1 MSHGGTPISPISSS
15 EKTEDN
21 TSVVDELIRKG
32 KSFSGRERN
41 CSFLNLRNGK
51 FADISPV
58 SGLDFPD
65 DGRAVARVD
74 WDQDGDLDFW
84 IVNRS
89 GPQIRFLRND
99 VPQKNNFLVV
109 RLQGRTCNR
118 DAIGARAELYLKG
131 QTAPL
136 ISTLSAGD
144 GFLAQSSK
152 ALHFGLGDAKEI
164 DKLVVRWPGGK
175 AEEFTDLKIN
185 GHYDV
190 TQQSGQAIL
199 RLPRP
204 SLALQSSTLTK
215 PPTTDQVQV
224 LSKSKTPIPWIDY
237 VSFDGKRHSLIES
250 NKGQSVQPILLNLW
264 ASWCPNCQAELKE
277 WTARANDLKSAG
289 IRVVAIS
296 VDGLDGNESTS
307 WTSAQKLVQQLNVP
321 FETGMASNHTVEKL
335 QMLHDHV
342 FDIHLPLPVPTSFL
356 IDPRGKL
363 AAVYKGKVDVD
374 QLLTDLQKLKSGSAS
389 KAFAFQG
396 RWLVKRKNH
405 SPMALVW
412 KMVEKGFLNESLEYI
427 ERNNAQ
433 LAQHFE
439 YHKLLALTGNTCL
452 ARGQAK
458 KATELYRKALKAVPN
473 FVEAQNNLA
482 WVLATHADAQIR
494 NGKEALRLANSI
506 IQKKGEVPSYLDTQ
520 AAAYAEV
527 GRFPEAVAT
536 AKKAVEI
543 ASSQGDT
550 QMAKDI
556 QSRIP
561 NYQSAKPWRD
571 K

>member
-15 EKTEDN
+15 EKTDDN
-21 TSVVDELIRKG
+21 TSVVHELIRKG

-51 FADISPV
+51 FADISHV

-152 ALHFGLGDAKEI
+152 TLHFGLGDAKEI
-164 DKLVVRWPGGK
+164 DKFIVRWPGGK
-175 AEEFTDLKIN
+175 AEEFSGLKIN

-190 TQQSGQAIL
+190 TQNSGQATL
-199 RLPRP
+199 RPPRAP
-204 SLALQSSTLTK
+204 LALQSSTLSK

-224 LSKSKTPIPWIDY
+224 LSKSKTPMPWIDY
-237 VSFDGKRHSLIES
+237 VSFDGKRHSLISS
-250 NKGQSVQPILLNLW
+250 NKGQAMQPILLNFW

-277 WTARANDLKSAG
+277 WTAHANDLKSAG

-296 VDGLDGNESTS
+296 VDGLDGNEDTS
-307 WTSAQKLVQQLNVP
+307 WKSAQKLVQQLNVP
-321 FETGMASNHTVEKL
+321 FETGMASNQTVEKL

-389 KAFAFQG
+389 KTFAFQG
-396 RWLVKRKNH
+396 RWFVERKNH

-412 KMVEKGFLNESLEYI
+412 KMVEKGLLNESLEYI
-427 ERNNAQ
+427 ERNDAL
-433 LAQHFE
+433 LAPHFE

-452 ARGQAK
+452 ARGRAQE
-458 KATELYRKALKAVPN
+458 ATDMYRKALKAAPDY
-473 FVEAQNNLA
+473 VEAQNNLA
-482 WVLATHADAQIR
+482 WVLATHADAKIR
-494 NGKEALRLANSI
+494 NGKEALRLAESVVRKMG
-506 IQKKGEVPSYLDTQ
+506 QHPSYLDTL
-520 AAAYAEV
+520 AVAYAEV
-527 GRFPEAVAT
+527 GRYPEALAT
-536 AKKAVEI
+536 ANKAIQI
-543 ASSQGDT
+543 ASSQGNT
-550 QMAKDI
+550 QMAWDI
-556 QSRIP
+556 HAREKF
-561 NYQSAKPWRD
+561 YAVGKPWRE